1 VRCATRSIERDLRL
15 IVLDASAAVELVLV
29 RPTAAAVEAQL
40 LGERMRV
47 PAHFDAEVLATV
59 RKALRLSRI
68 EEEQARV
75 ALFHLRGLRAERI
88 ALTPLLAEAFA
99 LRDRISVYDAF
110 YAIVARLSEATLVT
124 CDRGLARA
132 AKGYCEVEY
141 VALK

>member
-1 VRCATRSIERDLRL
+1 M
-15 IVLDASAAVELVLV
+15 LV
-29 RPTAAAVEAQL
+29 RPAGAAVKAHL

-75 ALFHLRGLRAERI
+75 ALFHLRRLRAERV

-99 LRDRISVYDAF
+99 LRDRIGVYDAF

-132 AKGYCEVEY
+132 AAGYCKVEL
-141 VALK
+141 VSL